1 MPSLDLL
8 QKLNSSITPLD
19 LAVIKY
25 LFPEDE
31 IFFDYVDENQIML
44 SFIEEVK
51 VDQSGYHQTPIA
63 DKYDEQTRHS
73 KQILIFSFQDAKV
86 HGIGKMKK
94 SNNRKRLKMIQ
105 EIINPIKKWTF

>member
-31 IFFDYVDENQIML
+31 IFLIML
-44 SFIEEVK
+44 MKPNNVVLIEEVK

-86 HGIGKMKK
+86 HGIGK
-94 SNNRKRLKMIQ
+94 
-105 EIINPIKKWTF
+105 

>member
-8 QKLNSSITPLD
+8 QKLNSSITLGPSCT
-19 LAVIKY
+19 KY

-51 VDQSGYHQTPIA
+51 VDQSGYHQTPIV

-86 HGIGKMKK
+86 HGIGK
-94 SNNRKRLKMIQ
+94 
-105 EIINPIKKWTF
+105 